1 LKCVGITSGVPD
13 QAGRLFLCA
22 KPMATTFLYCCPNT
36 RQTVQGWSAD
46 DVTDDGEYQSIACL
60 ACAQLHLIKPD
71 NWKSAGGE
79 RGLRGPAAIGQAR
92 PKIGTPSAGIGFA
105 HLGPE
110 AATRVPKRNC
120 PAITGSTRLPNMP
133 PRFEINVTGRA
144 RRGRLASRLPSVFCC
159 FSFIYPAACMLHG
172 ASQPFAERG

>member
-1 LKCVGITSGVPD
+1 MPSVRAAAP
-13 QAGRLFLCA
+13 
-22 KPMATTFLYCCPNT
+22 
-36 RQTVQGWSAD
+36 
-46 DVTDDGEYQSIACL
+46 YQ
-60 ACAQLHLIKPD
+60 PD

-92 PKIGTPSAGIGFA
+92 RKIGTPSAGIGFA

-144 RRGRLASRLPSVFCC
+144 RRGRLSPTLAYLPGGLYAPRSLAAVCRTWLTSSCVIRRVRVTFWTA
-159 FSFIYPAACMLHG
+159 PAATAMPEIAAA
-172 ASQPFAERG
+172 ASGLGTS